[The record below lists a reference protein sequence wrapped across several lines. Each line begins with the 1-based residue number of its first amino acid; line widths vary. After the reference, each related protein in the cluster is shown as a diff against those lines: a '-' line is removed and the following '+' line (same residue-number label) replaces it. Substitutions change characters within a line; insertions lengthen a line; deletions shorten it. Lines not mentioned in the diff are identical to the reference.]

1 MVSRDTSVQVAA
13 VVVATTLAVL
23 SAQFGSPTAG
33 TPLLL
38 GAASYIVVFAG
49 SHIYLALRGDSESVP
64 VAARWRF
71 AALVVTAVG
80 AMVVGVT
87 YRNVSV
93 AGTGL
98 GTVLGLGV
106 AALFA
111 GYWLYEAWD
120 GYQAS
125 RRGA

>member
-1 MVSRDTSVQVAA
+1 MVSRDTGVQAVAGF
-13 VVVATTLAVL
+13 VAGTIAVL
-23 SAQFGSPTAG
+23 SMQFGPPTAG

-49 SHIYLALRGDSESVP
+49 AHIYLALRGDDESVP

-71 AALVVTAVG
+71 AALVVVAV
-80 AMVVGVT
+80 AATVAGVT
-87 YRNVSV
+87 FRGVSV
-93 AGTGL
+93 AGADI
-98 GTVLGLGV
+98 GTALGLAVG
-106 AALFA
+106 ALFV

-125 RRGA
+125 RRRI